1 MLLIIEFTLLHLL
14 NPNWRSGLHG
24 TELPG
29 IGELLQYWLNSART
43 GRFSKARS
51 GKEAVTQPFNT
62 LVPLIFSLPV
72 VVFVAETCVVT
83 LATIRTIFIARGWKT
98 LAATLGF
105 FEVSIW
111 LYAIAQVM
119 QHLSSPGCF
128 LSFAGGFALG
138 NYLGVLI
145 EQKLALGNVVVH
157 IVSRNQ
163 ESELA
168 ESLRWAGFGVTALDA
183 NGANGTVQA
192 MFTVI
197 RRGQLTKV
205 ISIILRHDPKAFYS
219 VGDLRSAA
227 EGVYPSPRRWPSVI
241 PSVFQ
246 RMSRERLVLERIG
259 GPSPASAGPRTVLQD
274 SE

>member
-1 MLLIIEFTLLHLL
+1 
-14 NPNWRSGLHG
+14 
-24 TELPG
+24 
-29 IGELLQYWLNSART
+29 
-43 GRFSKARS
+43 
-51 GKEAVTQPFNT
+51 VTQPLNT
-62 LVPLIFSLPV
+62 IVPLFFSLPV

-98 LAATLGF
+98 LAASLGF

-157 IVSRNQ
+157 IVSRNH

-168 ESLRWAGFGVTALDA
+168 ESLRWAGFGVTALEA
-183 NGANGTVQA
+183 NEANGTVQA
-192 MFTVI
+192 MFTVVP
-197 RRGQLTKV
+197 RRQLNNV
-205 ISIILRHDPKAFYS
+205 ISIITRHDPKAFYS

-227 EGVYPSPRRWPSVI
+227 EGVYPSRRPWPSVI

-246 RMSRERLVLERIG
+246 AIGRERLELERIG
-259 GPSPASAGPRTVLQD
+259 GPTNTSPSRRTVLQD